1 LFRGWRLTITC
12 RELLLVSQWG
22 FAQEFLLFI
31 TILIKLQSPILL
43 PRRQRMGQSA
53 DFARWPWAVPTSRII
68 WRGSILRLL
77 MKFNVSKYS
86 EKFLCSFYWYCYV
99 GLDDEA
105 KCVLVEKQQN
115 DSSHFPRWISVLERI
130 VNFGT
135 NRIPNTYSKVRIE
148 RTEYRVITR
157 SKKTIRVVFEYL
169 KLCK

>member
-1 LFRGWRLTITC
+1 MCHVLSANLPYPVKIHTNQNINFRIAHSWFWCRGWRLTITR

-105 KCVLVEKQQN
+105 KSVLVEKQQN
-115 DSSHFPRWISVLERI
+115 DSSHFPRWILSEMI
-130 VNFGT
+130 AAM
-135 NRIPNTYSKVRIE
+135 
-148 RTEYRVITR
+148 
-157 SKKTIRVVFEYL
+157 
-169 KLCK
+169 